1 MDRPKLDFKKTL
13 LIGFGFFGTS
23 VMWKLYND
31 YVPIFLQ
38 AGNPLFDANLATKAN
53 GFGLGPGLT
62 GIIMTLDNIVALFLL
77 PLIGLWSD
85 RIWAPKLG
93 GRRRPFI
100 VTLAPIS
107 IIAFLL
113 IPFIVRMIPP
123 ELSGMTEQ
131 LRQPLALFVVVVGIF
146 ITTMAGF
153 RTPVISLMPDL
164 TPSPLRSQANG
175 IINLMGGLGGIII
188 TLVGA
193 FLYNVNIALP
203 FIVSG
208 VLTVLAVLMLIF
220 FVKEPRHLGEAGE
233 AREGEEALSVLKGVQ
248 RMVRRISPAVRQSLL
263 LLMLS
268 IFFWFVGY
276 NAIETFFTS
285 YGVNVLHIAE
295 NQASLL
301 SSVSYITF
309 ILFAI
314 PSGYIAAKI
323 GRKRAITTGLVIF
336 AVLLLIG
343 FFVPNIIVIGGALAL
358 GGIAWSL
365 VNINSLPMVID
376 TSDSDSNIGTFVGLY
391 YLASQLAAITGP
403 ILNGFLIERYQNYG
417 LVLLVPVIFF
427 FLAAGSMQFV
437 TRGEA
442 KLATA

>member
-1 MDRPKLDFKKTL
+1 MEDKPAKAKLNYKGTF
-13 LIGFGFFGTS
+13 LIGLGFFGLS

-38 AGNPLFDANLATKAN
+38 VGYPLFETSARAN

-62 GIIMTLDNIVALFLL
+62 GFIMTLDNIVALFLL
-77 PLIGLWSD
+77 PLIGFWSD
-85 RIWAPKLG
+85 RVWNPRLG
-93 GRRRPFI
+93 GRRKPFI
-100 VTLAPIS
+100 VTLAPVS
-107 IIAFLL
+107 IVAFLL
-113 IPFIVRMIPP
+113 VPLIVRTIPP
-123 ELSGMTEQ
+123 ELSGMSEQ
-131 LRQPLALFVVVVGIF
+131 LRQPLAFFIIAVGVF
-146 ITTMAGF
+146 ITAMAGF

-193 FLYNVNIALP
+193 FLYNVDIALP

-208 VLTVLAVLMLIF
+208 VLMAAAVVLLVI
-220 FVKEPRHLGEAGE
+220 FVKEPRYLGETGE
-233 AREGEEALSVLKGVQ
+233 SREEQDALGVFSGI
-248 RMVRRISPAVRQSLL
+248 RRVAPAVRQSLL

-268 IFFWFVGY
+268 IFLWFVGY

-285 YGVNVLHIAE
+285 YGVSVLRIAE

-301 SSVSYITF
+301 SSVSYVTF
-309 ILFAI
+309 ILFSI

-323 GRKRAITTGLVIF
+323 GRRRTITMGLLIF
-336 AVLLLIG
+336 AGLLLVG

-376 TSDSDSNIGTFVGLY
+376 TSDSDAEIGTFTGFY

-403 ILNGFLIERYQNYG
+403 ILNGVLIERSGNYG
-417 LVLLVPVIFF
+417 LVLLMPVIFF
-427 FLAAGSMQFV
+427 FLAALSMQFV

-442 KLATA
+442 RHSG

>member
-1 MDRPKLDFKKTL
+1 MEKPRLKLDFQKTF

-38 AGNPLFDANLATKAN
+38 AGNPLFESTTKTA

-62 GIIMTLDNIVALFLL
+62 GFIMTLDNIVALFLL

-93 GRRRPFI
+93 GRRKPFI

-107 IIAFLL
+107 IIAFIL
-113 IPFIVRMIPP
+113 IPFVVRMIPP

-131 LRQPLALFVVVVGIF
+131 LRQPLALFIAIVGIF

-175 IINLMGGLGGIII
+175 IINLMGGVGGIII
-188 TLVGA
+188 TFVGA
-193 FLYNVNIALP
+193 MLYNLNIALP
-203 FIVSG
+203 FMVSG
-208 VLTVLAVLMLIF
+208 FLMVLAVLMLIF
-220 FVKEPRHLGEAGE
+220 FVKEPRYLGEPGE
-233 AREGEEALSVLKGVQ
+233 TREEEEALDALKG
-248 RMVRRISPAVRQSLL
+248 VRRISPAARQSLI

-285 YGVNVLHIAE
+285 YGVNVLRIAE

-301 SSVSYITF
+301 SSVSYVTF
-309 ILFAI
+309 IAFAI

-323 GRKRAITTGLVIF
+323 GRKRTITTGLVVF
-336 AVLLLIG
+336 AALLLVG

-376 TSDSDSNIGTFVGLY
+376 TSDSDANIGTFTGLY
-391 YLASQLAAITGP
+391 YLASQLAAIAGP
-403 ILNGFLIERYQNYG
+403 TLNGFLIERFQNYN

-427 FLAAGSMQFV
+427 ILAATSMQGV

-442 KLATA
+442 KVHA

>member
-1 MDRPKLDFKKTL
+1 MEKPRLKLDFQKTF

-38 AGNPLFDANLATKAN
+38 AGNPLFESATKTA

-62 GIIMTLDNIVALFLL
+62 GFIMTLDNIVALFLL

-107 IIAFLL
+107 IIAFIL
-113 IPFIVRMIPP
+113 IPFVVRMIPP
-123 ELSGMTEQ
+123 ELSGMTDQ
-131 LRQPLALFVVVVGIF
+131 LRQPLALFIAIVGLF

-175 IINLMGGLGGIII
+175 IINLMGGVGGIII
-188 TLVGA
+188 TFVGA
-193 FLYNVNIALP
+193 MLYNLNIALP

-208 VLTVLAVLMLIF
+208 VLMVLAVLMLIF
-220 FVKEPRHLGEAGE
+220 FVKEPRTLGEPGE
-233 AREGEEALSVLKGVQ
+233 TREEEEALDALKG
-248 RMVRRISPAVRQSLL
+248 VRRISPAARQSLI

-285 YGVNVLHIAE
+285 YGVNVLRIAE

-301 SSVSYITF
+301 SSVSYVTF
-309 ILFAI
+309 IAFAI

-323 GRKRAITTGLVIF
+323 GRRRTITTGLVVF
-336 AVLLLIG
+336 AALLLVG
-343 FFVPNIIVIGGALAL
+343 FFVPNIIVIGAALAL

-376 TSDSDSNIGTFVGLY
+376 TSDSDANIGTFTGLY
-391 YLASQLAAITGP
+391 YLASQLAAIAGP
-403 ILNGFLIERYQNYG
+403 TLNGFLIERFQNYN

-427 FLAAGSMQFV
+427 ILAAASMQGV

-442 KLATA
+442 KVHA

>member
-1 MDRPKLDFKKTL
+1 MEKQVTRPKLDFKKTL

-38 AGNPLFDANLATKAN
+38 AGNPLFETSTKAP

-62 GIIMTLDNIVALFLL
+62 GFIMTLDNIVAFFLL

-93 GRRRPFI
+93 GRRKPFI
-100 VTLAPIS
+100 VTLAPLS
-107 IIAFLL
+107 ILAFIL
-113 IPFIVRMIPP
+113 IPVIVRLIPP
-123 ELSGMTEQ
+123 ELSGMTDQ
-131 LRQPLALFVVVVGIF
+131 LRQPLAFFIIIVGIF

-175 IINLMGGLGGIII
+175 IINLMGGLGGVII

-193 FLYNVNIALP
+193 FLYNVSIALP

-208 VLTVLAVLMLIF
+208 ILMTVAVLMLIF
-220 FVKEPRHLGEAGE
+220 FVKEPRHLGEEGE
-233 AREGEEALSVLKGVQ
+233 AREEEEALGALRGI
-248 RMVRRISPAVRQSLL
+248 RRISPAATKSLL

-285 YGVNVLHIAE
+285 YGVNVLGIAE

-314 PSGYIAAKI
+314 PSGYIAAKV
-323 GRKRAITTGLVIF
+323 GRKRTITIGLLVF

-343 FFVPNIIVIGGALAL
+343 FFVPNIIVIGSALAL

-376 TSDSDSNIGTFVGLY
+376 TSDSDANIGTFTGLY
-391 YLASQLAAITGP
+391 YLASQAAAIAGP

-417 LVLLVPVIFF
+417 LVLLMPVIFF
-427 FLAAGSMQFV
+427 FLAAGSMQGV

-442 KLATA
+442 KVHAAA

>member
-1 MDRPKLDFKKTL
+1 MEKPRPKLDFQKTF
-13 LIGFGFFGTS
+13 LIGFGFFGIS

-38 AGNPLFDANLATKAN
+38 AGNPLFAGTAKTS

-62 GIIMTLDNIVALFLL
+62 GLIMTLDNIVALFLL

-85 RIWAPKLG
+85 RIWLPKLG
-93 GRRRPFI
+93 GRRKPFI
-100 VTLAPIS
+100 VTLAPLS
-107 IIAFLL
+107 VIAFIL
-113 IPFIVRMIPP
+113 IPFIVQMIPP
-123 ELSGMTEQ
+123 ELNGMTDQ
-131 LRQPLALFVVVVGIF
+131 LRQPLAFFIVAVGIF

-175 IINLMGGLGGIII
+175 IINLMGGLGGILI

-193 FLYNVNIALP
+193 FLYNVSITLP
-203 FIVSG
+203 FIASG
-208 VLTVLAVLMLIF
+208 VLMVLAVLMLIF
-220 FVKEPRHLGEAGE
+220 FVKEPRQLGEAGE
-233 AREGEEALSVLKGVQ
+233 AREEEGAFDVLKG
-248 RMVRRISPAVRQSLL
+248 VRRISPAARKSLL

-301 SSVSYITF
+301 FSISF
-309 ILFAI
+309 IAFVLFSI
-314 PSGYIAAKI
+314 PSGYIAARI
-323 GRKRAITTGLVIF
+323 GRKRTITIGLGVF
-336 AVLLLIG
+336 AGLLLMG
-343 FFVPNIIVIGGALAL
+343 FLVPNMIVIGIALAL
-358 GGIAWSL
+358 GGVAWSL

-376 TSDSDSNIGTFVGLY
+376 TSDSDANIGTFTGLY
-391 YLASQLAAITGP
+391 YLASQLAAIVGP
-403 ILNGFLIERYQNYG
+403 ILNGYLIEHFRNYN
-417 LVLLVPVIFF
+417 LVLLMPVIFF
-427 FLAAGSMQFV
+427 VLAAFSMQGV

-442 KLATA
+442 KVHA

>member
-1 MDRPKLDFKKTL
+1 MEKPRLKLDFQKTF

-38 AGNPLFDANLATKAN
+38 AGNPLFESATKTA

-62 GIIMTLDNIVALFLL
+62 GFIMTLDNIVALFLL

-107 IIAFLL
+107 IIAFIL
-113 IPFIVRMIPP
+113 IPFIVRLIPP

-131 LRQPLALFVVVVGIF
+131 LRQPLALFIAIVGLF

-175 IINLMGGLGGIII
+175 IINLMGGVGGIII
-188 TLVGA
+188 TFVGA
-193 FLYNVNIALP
+193 MLYNLNITLP

-208 VLTVLAVLMLIF
+208 VLMVLAVVMLIF
-220 FVKEPRHLGEAGE
+220 FVKEPRTLGEPGE
-233 AREGEEALSVLKGVQ
+233 TREEEEALGALKS
-248 RMVRRISPAVRQSLL
+248 VRRISPAARQSLI

-285 YGVNVLHIAE
+285 YGVNVLRIAE

-301 SSVSYITF
+301 SSVSYVTF
-309 ILFAI
+309 IAFAI

-323 GRKRAITTGLVIF
+323 GRRRTITTGLVVF
-336 AVLLLIG
+336 AALLLVG
-343 FFVPNIIVIGGALAL
+343 FFVPNIIVIGAALAL

-376 TSDSDSNIGTFVGLY
+376 TSDSDTNIGTFTGLY
-391 YLASQLAAITGP
+391 YLASQLAAIAGP
-403 ILNGFLIERYQNYG
+403 TLNGFLIERFQNYN

-427 FLAAGSMQFV
+427 ILAAASMQGV

-442 KLATA
+442 KVHA

>member
-1 MDRPKLDFKKTL
+1 MADSSTDLKLNFKGTF

-38 AGNPLFDANLATKAN
+38 AGNPLFETSTRTG
-53 GFGLGPGLT
+53 GFGLGPGMT
-62 GIIMTLDNIVALFLL
+62 GFIMTLDNIVALFLL

-85 RIWAPKLG
+85 RIWKPKLG

-107 IIAFLL
+107 ILAFLL
-113 IPFIVRMIPP
+113 IPFIVRSIPP
-123 ELSGMTEQ
+123 ELTGMTAQ
-131 LRQPLALFVVVVGIF
+131 LRRPLAFFIAAVGIF
-146 ITTMAGF
+146 ITAMAGF

-175 IINLMGGLGGIII
+175 IINLMGGLGGVII

-208 VLTVLAVLMLIF
+208 VLMAAAVIMLF
-220 FVKEPRHLGEAGE
+220 LFVKEPRHLGDAGE
-233 AREGEEALSVLKGVQ
+233 VREEEESLGALKGIRQV
-248 RMVRRISPAVRQSLL
+248 SPAARKSLL

-285 YGVNVLHIAE
+285 YGVSVLRIAE

-309 ILFAI
+309 IAFAI
-314 PSGYIAAKI
+314 PSGYIAARI
-323 GRKRAITTGLVIF
+323 GRRRTITTGLLVF

-343 FFVPNIIVIGGALAL
+343 FFVPNIIVIGAALAL

-376 TSDSDSNIGTFVGLY
+376 TSDSDANIGTFTGLY

-403 ILNGFLIERYQNYG
+403 ILNGVLIERSGNYG
-417 LVLLVPVIFF
+417 LVLLMPVIFF
-427 FLAAGSMQFV
+427 VLAALSMQGV

-442 KLATA
+442 R